1 MTDRRSLPRVENPAI
16 GDPITFRPSIAER
29 EVILRIA
36 KEEERTVGT
45 VVRRLM
51 RAGLAA
57 RAAQAPAG
65 QAFAA
70 ASTTG
75 AAA

>member
-45 VVRRLM
+45 VVRRLS
-51 RAGLAA
+51 LIHI
-57 RAAQAPAG
+57 
-65 QAFAA
+65 
-70 ASTTG
+70 
-75 AAA
+75 